1 METVKV
7 YSPILD
13 KDIRKNINNSPIWK
27 EAYHESEI
35 SNIKKPLTEYT
46 FKFEGLKPIQ
56 LTKMKKHKKS

>member
-13 KDIRKNINNSPIWK
+13 KDIRKNINNSPIWE

-35 SNIKKPLTEYT
+35 DDVKKPLTEYT
-46 FKFEGLKPIQ
+46 FKFEGLTPVQ
-56 LTKMKKHKKS
+56 LTKMKKYKRS